1 MNNINTSLIIDPT
14 RQQPFLGGSLA
25 FLQNANKETVKG
37 ICRSIMG
44 DTKYGSAAI
53 NGVAMVGCKFSSNL
67 DTIFD
72 GFIFFNDEL
81 FYFGGKSGLNAFSNI
96 PVFVLDSTYLSPDPI
111 TFSDGTTGNVHNQ
124 RRLKIVDQATGTGL
138 FDVSTLVYVNSN
150 EGTNISFWGFATTS
164 ASPVNVTSFSYTTPK
179 GLTGMTRNF
188 RLRVVGQIILNLAN
202 SNVNGAYIELYNST
216 TSTVL
221 IYTQPRLTTTGTAHI
236 STFIVPLY
244 LEYKGTFNA
253 GNVILVRIASQGG
266 ITVSLDT
273 CNFIVEEYN

>member
-1 MNNINTSLIIDPT
+1 MNNIDTSLIIDPT

-44 DTKYGSAAI
+44 DAKYGSASL

-67 DTIFD
+67 DTIFE

-124 RRLKIVDQATGTGL
+124 RRLKVVDQATGTGL
-138 FDVSTLVYVNSN
+138 FDASTLVYVNSN
-150 EGTNISFWGFATTS
+150 EGTNISSGSFVTTS
-164 ASPVNVTSFSYTTPK
+164 ASPVNVTGFSYTTPK

-188 RLRVVGQIILNLAN
+188 RLRVVGQVYITLAFP
-202 SNVNGAYIELYNST
+202 NVNGAYIELYNST
-216 TSTVL
+216 TSTIL
-221 IYTQPRLTTTGTAHI
+221 TYTEPKLPTTGAVNI
-236 STFIVPLY
+236 QSFVVPLY
-244 LEYKGTFNA
+244 IEYKGTFNA
-253 GNVILVRIASQGG
+253 GNVILVRASSQGG
-266 ITVSLDT
+266 VTVQLDT
-273 CNFIVEEYN
+273 LRFIVEEYN